1 MRPLGK
7 PLMSSMLT
15 NWLARL
21 GERVMV
27 VGPVLPSRVDT
38 TEWGQWALN
47 VEREASIGAAWGPL
61 FILAFL
67 AWIGLAFASD
77 RLLHNRQLGFVVGL
91 WLVVFG
97 GTGLF
102 LHLFRMNISNVTY
115 RRLRR
120 KWNPGG
126 AANPSRGVQRQGA
139 SPIPAIVRSGDLD
152 VAFQATLGAILIALI
167 ILH

>member
-1 MRPLGK
+1 
-7 PLMSSMLT
+7 MLT
-15 NWLARL
+15 GWLERL
-21 GERVMV
+21 GERVMF
-27 VGPVLPSRVDT
+27 VGPTIPTRLDAT
-38 TEWGQWALN
+38 KWGQWALN

-61 FILAFL
+61 FLLAFL
-67 AWIGLAFASD
+67 AWIGLAFATD
-77 RLLHNRQLGFVVGL
+77 HLFHNRQLGLIVGL
-91 WLVVFG
+91 WLVVFS

-126 AANPSRGVQRQGA
+126 AATPVTGVQRRGA

-152 VAFQATLGAILIALI
+152 LAFQATLGAILIALI